1 MKAYLITTGA
11 LFALLALVHVWRTI
25 AEWSRIADPSFAIE
39 GPGIGMVALAIS
51 VWAWRLLR
59 ADPLGPGQP

>member
-11 LFALLALVHVWRTI
+11 FFGLCGVMQFLKVIYQWKSVAIDPEYFLDLAVSGV
-25 AEWSRIADPSFAIE
+25 FF
-39 GPGIGMVALAIS
+39 VAIS

-59 ADPLGPGQP
+59 GQRRH